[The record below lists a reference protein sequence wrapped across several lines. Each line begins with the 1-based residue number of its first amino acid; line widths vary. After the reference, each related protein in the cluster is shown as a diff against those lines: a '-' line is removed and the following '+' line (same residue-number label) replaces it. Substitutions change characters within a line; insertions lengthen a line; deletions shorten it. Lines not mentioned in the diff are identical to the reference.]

1 MIETTAREWTNPST
15 GEVRNYVTNMTDLIN
30 NIPGWEVT
38 YWGTGTVK
46 AILRNGMELSKRE
59 TANLR
64 NAKAWIDG
72 AGEIHIESYAE
83 AITVEQFTEAVR
95 VGMPAPVETAETAEV
110 EAIIETPAI
119 TARLSAPH
127 PLDGGLSLDT
137 QDVLKLKPSIDAREV
152 TTATALATANYANT
166 GAGIFTFAGASIYS
180 GLTTAPTA
188 TALEAII
195 ETPAITARLS
205 APHPLDGAREVADLA
220 ELLAAAGHT
229 LTREEE
235 NSCRYSRTWIT
246 ADGTIK
252 SLARLDRIGGRAT
265 VQTVVSEALR

>member
-64 NAKAWIDG
+64 NTKAWIDG

-95 VGMPAPVETAETAEV
+95 VGMPAPV
-110 EAIIETPAI
+110 
-119 TARLSAPH
+119 
-127 PLDGGLSLDT
+127 
-137 QDVLKLKPSIDAREV
+137 
-152 TTATALATANYANT
+152 
-166 GAGIFTFAGASIYS
+166 
-180 GLTTAPTA
+180 
-188 TALEAII
+188 
-195 ETPAITARLS
+195 TARLS
-205 APHPLDGAREVADLA
+205 APHPLDGAREVANLA

>member
-127 PLDGGLSLDT
+127 PLDG
-137 QDVLKLKPSIDAREV
+137 
-152 TTATALATANYANT
+152 
-166 GAGIFTFAGASIYS
+166 
-180 GLTTAPTA
+180 
-188 TALEAII
+188 
-195 ETPAITARLS
+195 
-205 APHPLDGAREVADLA
+205 AREVADLA